1 MVLAQGKWI
10 KLEQK
15 GSGPGARSSH
25 AITIVGQKAYVFG
38 GEFTP
43 RVPVDNHMHVLDLND
58 LTWSVAEV
66 TGNAPP
72 PRVGVTMASV
82 GETIYVFGGR
92 DATHTELN
100 ELYSFDTVTNK
111 WTLISSGDTGPA
123 HRSYHS
129 VTSDDRRVYVFGG
142 CGVNG
147 RLNDLWAYDSAEKK
161 WIKFP
166 LPGENCKPRGGPGL
180 AVAQGKI
187 WVVYG
192 FSGVELDDVHF
203 FDPVN
208 EKWVQVETSG
218 EKPTPRS
225 VFSTV
230 GIGKYIFISGGEV
243 DPSDLGHLGAGQFS
257 GDLYAL
263 DTETLVWQKW
273 DDSSNSGDN
282 HPGPRGWCAY
292 APGKRDEQPGLLVY
306 GGNSPSNDRLGD
318 IFFFTP
324 SSLLA

>member
-1 MVLAQGKWI
+1 MASAQGKWV

-66 TGNAPP
+66 TGDAPP
-72 PRVGVTMASV
+72 PRVGVTMASI
-82 GETIYVFGGR
+82 GETIYVFVGP
-92 DATHTELN
+92 
-100 ELYSFDTVTNK
+100 
-111 WTLISSGDTGPA
+111 SGD
-123 HRSYHS
+123 
-129 VTSDDRRVYVFGG
+129 
-142 CGVNG
+142 
-147 RLNDLWAYDSAEKK
+147 K
-161 WIKFP
+161 WRKT
-166 LPGENCKPRGGPGL
+166 NT
-180 AVAQGKI
+180 
-187 WVVYG
+187 
-192 FSGVELDDVHF
+192 H
-203 FDPVN
+203 
-208 EKWVQVETSG
+208 
-218 EKPTPRS
+218 S
-225 VFSTV
+225 VFSAV